1 MSDQKPI
8 ITKEGIELIPVE
20 NNFSDDQINQM
31 REHMD
36 IYGSIMIQEQIM
48 KNIVPNIQDMPL
60 HNPNEK
66 LESLTEDE
74 ILQTKQLNDKIS
86 SQNFYI
92 KQSQADL
99 KEEFNNRAVAEKK
112 LSSKDWKLVLLA
124 LISALTTLAIEH
136 WKDIYNFILSLIE

>member
-8 ITKEGIELIPVE
+8 LTKDGIELTPV
-20 NNFSDDQINQM
+20 NFNFSDEQINQM
-31 REHMD
+31 KD
-36 IYGSIMIQEQIM
+36 YNDTYGSIMVQEQIM
-48 KNIVPNIQDMPL
+48 KNILPNIQDVPSR
-60 HNPNEK
+60 NPNEK

-86 SQNFYI
+86 SQNLYI

-112 LSSKDWKLVLLA
+112 IVC
-124 LISALTTLAIEH
+124 
-136 WKDIYNFILSLIE
+136 